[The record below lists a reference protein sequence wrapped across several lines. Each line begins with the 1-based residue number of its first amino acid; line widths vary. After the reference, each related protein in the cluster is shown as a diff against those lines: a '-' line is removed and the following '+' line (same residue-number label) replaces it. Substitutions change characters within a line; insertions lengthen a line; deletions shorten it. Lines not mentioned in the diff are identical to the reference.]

1 MTVNDIYAKVGD
13 AKSTDEIVVASQQE
27 YYNGGP
33 VDEHG
38 NFKLFKDVVDVV
50 NDNGKLVI
58 LVK

>member
-1 MTVNDIYAKVGD
+1 MIVNDIYAKVGD

-27 YYNGGP
+27 YYNGAP
-33 VDEHG
+33 VNEYG
-38 NFKLFKDVVDVV
+38 NSKLFKEVVDVL

>member
-1 MTVNDIYAKVGD
+1 MIVNDIYAKVVD

-38 NFKLFKDVVDVV
+38 NSKLF
-50 NDNGKLVI
+50 
-58 LVK
+58 